1 MTEMHVYK
9 ICLTVLSLGL
19 MGASVGGTE
28 MSLPEL
34 LEHHTRACGGRQAIE
49 SVGSLE
55 VELQIVEPT
64 FEVSGL
70 YRAER
75 SGSMRI
81 DIFDGSDRVFS
92 EGLDGAA
99 SWQWKGGEQHA
110 ESTVPE
116 AAAALRHG
124 IVFNLLGLYELE
136 PAGHRI
142 EYLGLEELD
151 GVKLH
156 ALEITL
162 ADGFIDFRYL
172 DPDSYLV
179 VRSRSFRAFHPDL
192 DPTAK
197 WHEVRYSDFREIGG
211 QTRAFL
217 QETIDLT
224 TGDTISTV
232 TTRAIRLNPELDAEV
247 FQAP

>member
-1 MTEMHVYK
+1 M
-9 ICLTVLSLGL
+9 VLSLWFLGSSL
-19 MGASVGGTE
+19 SGAE

-34 LEHHTRACGGRQAIE
+34 LERHTRARGGRQAIE
-49 SVGSLE
+49 SVDSLE
-55 VELQIVEPT
+55 IELQIVEPT
-64 FEVSGL
+64 FKVTGL

-75 SGSMRI
+75 GGSMRI
-81 DIFDGSDRVFS
+81 DVFAGDERVFS

-116 AAAALRHG
+116 AAAALQHG
-124 IVFNLLGLYELE
+124 VIFNLLGLHELE
-136 PAGHRI
+136 AAGHRI
-142 EYLGLEELD
+142 EYLGLEDLD
-151 GVKLH
+151 GVELH

-162 ADGFIDFRYL
+162 EDGFTVFRYL
-172 DPDSYLV
+172 DPASYLI
-179 VRSRSFRAFHPDL
+179 VRSRSFRAFHPDV

-197 WHEVRYSDFREIGG
+197 WHETRYSDFRQVDG
-211 QTRAFL
+211 QTRAFV

-224 TGDTISTV
+224 TGETISNV
-232 TTRAIRLNPELDAEV
+232 TTKAIRLNPELDAGV